1 MPFIKIERLTN
12 AVKVIGEE
20 LEDYIADEIQDAINI
35 FRDDELGEAK
45 QDAYDDTTEVDYRVD
60 NADAEIDD
68 LKNQLSN
75 LQDEIESLN
84 DETARYEDTINDI
97 KGMLPNLKGE

>member
-12 AVKVIGEE
+12 AFKVIGEE
-20 LEDYIADEIQDAINI
+20 FEDYIADEIQDAINI

-45 QDAYDDTTEVDYRVD
+45 QDAYDDTREVDYRVD

-68 LKNQLSN
+68 LKIEVRE
-75 LQDEIESLN
+75 LQNKLDELTNKLDAIDFKWE
-84 DETARYEDTINDI
+84 
-97 KGMLPNLKGE
+97 GV

>member
-45 QDAYDDTTEVDYRVD
+45 QDAYDDTREVDYRVD

-68 LKNQLSN
+68 LKIEVRE
-75 LQDEIESLN
+75 LQNRLDSLEEKAN
-84 DETARYEDTINDI
+84 
-97 KGMLPNLKGE
+97 G

>member
-45 QDAYDDTTEVDYRVD
+45 QDAYDDTREVDYRVD

-68 LKNQLSN
+68 LKIEVRELQNRLDSLEEMSN
-75 LQDEIESLN
+75 D
-84 DETARYEDTINDI
+84 
-97 KGMLPNLKGE
+97 